1 MAEKNG
7 FRIAFRGFHRRDVMD
22 YMDRLQADFSERE
35 AGLREGLVQA
45 NAYLSALK
53 SENEQ
58 LQAAADTAEQKAE
71 SIRAEAFDRFE
82 QMNAELIALQKENEQ
97 LKAAANTVG
106 FDEMDALL
114 TSWEEALANLR
125 AQLGDARETLFAD
138 EPSPEEPEFP
148 VEEEPA
154 VAVAAKPAAKP
165 SMPKKVAPSARLV
178 PGKQPPRN
186 RDGLRRFLDGL
197 LGG

>member
-58 LQAAADTAEQKAE
+58 LKAEASAAEQKAE

-97 LKAAANTVG
+97 LKAAADTVG

-125 AQLGDARETLFAD
+125 AQLGDARETLLSD
-138 EPSPEEPEFP
+138 KPSPEEPEFP
-148 VEEEPA
+148 EEPA
-154 VAVAAKPAAKP
+154 VAVAAKPATKP
-165 SMPKKVAPSARLV
+165 TMPKKVAPSARLV

-186 RDGLRRFLDGL
+186 RDGLHRFLDGL